1 MLRKLV
7 AAVVLALFLADAYV
21 LVSRGSAPEASLSAH
36 VERRPHRGSTISQV
50 PLATNMGTY
59 YGTYQSDNSRA
70 AYVPNGGGI
79 FVSYLARWV
88 NDNSCGVSAPQ
99 PASGSAD
106 GCPNTLNVD
115 RSTDG
120 GLTFSHVLQINVGG
134 HDPASIEADSAGDVI
149 VVMNDGGS
157 PNGAWV
163 YKLPAGN
170 WTSPQLMGELP
181 FGYDDKFSSA
191 YNPAGQS
198 ASNGGTWWE
207 LHGGNG
213 PTSGHYEI
221 FVNRAA
227 ANGWGG
233 GPVSTQCTSG
243 TQQNCYLGMVDDDS
257 GALAPAGGVYG
268 DYPELYFDRS
278 SSCPSGQS
286 GSCDLTLMAWTTSNP
301 NNPKGYYDIHYIISP
316 DGGQTWYGKTGAISS
331 WPILA
336 GDDGVGWQLLDA
348 SEYNSGANTYTNDT
362 NWLANIYVQDGH
374 LYFIYRHQGSY
385 ALYRRV
391 TPRWTGSGYTM
402 TNDVGPVTVGLADGN
417 GAFFSG
423 NGTTGSQIFLTS
435 DAPGGTS
442 IKTVSSTNDGQTW
455 NTYATSPPTATS
467 VYATSGGH
475 DLGPGGTII
484 GAYTDEI
491 GTNGA
496 HSNLYFIHNP

>member
-1 MLRKLV
+1 
-7 AAVVLALFLADAYV
+7 
-21 LVSRGSAPEASLSAH
+21 
-36 VERRPHRGSTISQV
+36 
-50 PLATNMGTY
+50 
-59 YGTYQSDNSRA
+59 
-70 AYVPNGGGI
+70 
-79 FVSYLARWV
+79 
-88 NDNSCGVSAPQ
+88 
-99 PASGSAD
+99 
-106 GCPNTLNVD
+106 
-115 RSTDG
+115 
-120 GLTFSHVLQINVGG
+120 
-134 HDPASIEADSAGDVI
+134 
-149 VVMNDGGS
+149 
-157 PNGAWV
+157 
-163 YKLPAGN
+163 
-170 WTSPQLMGELP
+170 
-181 FGYDDKFSSA
+181 
-191 YNPAGQS
+191 
-198 ASNGGTWWE
+198 
-207 LHGGNG
+207 
-213 PTSGHYEI
+213 
-221 FVNRAA
+221 
-227 ANGWGG
+227 
-233 GPVSTQCTSG
+233 
-243 TQQNCYLGMVDDDS
+243 
-257 GALAPAGGVYG
+257 
-268 DYPELYFDRS
+268 
-278 SSCPSGQS
+278 
-286 GSCDLTLMAWTTSNP
+286 MAWTTSNP

-336 GDDGVGWQLLDA
+336 GDDGVGWQLLDS

-496 HSNLYFIHNP
+496 NSNLYFLHNP